1 MTALLEIDGLSK
13 SFGGLRAVNQLS
25 FTVRERE
32 ILGLIGP
39 NGAGKSTVFNLINGV
54 FPPDQGRVKFAGA
67 DLTGKPP
74 YRVARHGLARTHQI
88 VQPLTDLTV
97 LENCTVGACFGRENL
112 PLARARAVARE
123 VAVFVGLE
131 DRLATPAAQ
140 LTIAGKKRLEL
151 ARALAAQPLLLLLDE
166 VLAGLNPTEIERMLT
181 VIRSIR
187 ERGVAILIIEHL
199 MQAIMGLSDRIVVLN
214 SGQKLA
220 EGTPAEIANNA
231 AGDRSLP
238 RRSGARRKAARG
250 RGGMSDAL
258 LEVEALAT
266 GYGEVQVLWGLS
278 LAAARGRLT
287 TLVGANGAGKTTML
301 RAVVGTL
308 PPWSGRVLFKGED
321 VTRLPAHAKAARG
334 LVLVPE
340 GRQLFSTMTVDEN
353 LEMGAF
359 TRRGAD
365 SYCRP
370 PGAGVH
376 LVPAPQGAPQAEGR
390 HVLRRRAADARD
402 RPRPDDRSG
411 DPDHRRAV
419 AGAGAALRL
428 SIVRGAQGA
437 QGYRADRAS
446 GRAERPSGV
455 CGERLRLRHRRGPP
469 VQRRT
474 AGDACGHAGDPAG
487 LPRVIGT
494 P

>member
-13 SFGGLRAVNQLS
+13 NFGGLRAVNGLS

-54 FPPDQGRVKFAGA
+54 FAPDQGRVTFTGA

-88 VQPLTDLTV
+88 VQPLADLTV

-112 PLARARAVARE
+112 PLHRARAVARE

-131 DRLATPAAQ
+131 DRLAVPAAQ

-187 ERGVAILIIEHL
+187 ERGVSILIIEHL

-231 AGDRSLP
+231 A
-238 RRSGARRKAARG
+238 
-250 RGGMSDAL
+250 
-258 LEVEALAT
+258 VIEAYL
-266 GYGEVQVLWGLS
+266 
-278 LAAARGRLT
+278 
-287 TLVGANGAGKTTML
+287 
-301 RAVVGTL
+301 
-308 PPWSGRVLFKGED
+308 
-321 VTRLPAHAKAARG
+321 
-334 LVLVPE
+334 
-340 GRQLFSTMTVDEN
+340 
-353 LEMGAF
+353 
-359 TRRGAD
+359 
-365 SYCRP
+365 
-370 PGAGVH
+370 
-376 LVPAPQGAPQAEGR
+376 
-390 HVLRRRAADARD
+390 
-402 RPRPDDRSG
+402 
-411 DPDHRRAV
+411 
-419 AGAGAALRL
+419 
-428 SIVRGAQGA
+428 
-437 QGYRADRAS
+437 
-446 GRAERPSGV
+446 
-455 CGERLRLRHRRGPP
+455 
-469 VQRRT
+469 
-474 AGDACGHAGDPAG
+474 GDPALAEKLHAG
-487 LPRVIGT
+487 PA